1 MILMDLRKALD
12 TINHKNF
19 TQNFFTR
26 LPNHAIIR
34 FELYLLNILNRQFQY
49 WGFSLN
55 SDKFKLWSNSEIH
68 FRVTVNATLC
78 QRYDTGCD
86 HFYADDSCLFYRHKD
101 FKEIVKHWQCVSEDK
116 TKSILLCYKNRLRK
130 KTLLLNALLLCIYAW
145 KLIRWARRF
154 LLYWK

>member
-1 MILMDLRKALD
+1 MIPMDLRKALD

-34 FELYLLNILNRQFQY
+34 FELYLLNILNRRFQY

-68 FRVTVNATLC
+68 FRVTINSTLC

-101 FKEIVKHWQCVSEDK
+101 FKEIVKHWHCVSEDK
-116 TKSILLCYKNRLRK
+116 TKSILLCYRNRLRK